1 MWADSFDIYGVGAGP
16 DYEGMI
22 LARQEAY
29 DDCPGTAAIATMR
42 MYAIIAMMEVCSNEI
57 TRRIDGYPR

>member
-29 DDCPGTAAIATMR
+29 DDCPGDCCHCY
-42 MYAIIAMMEVCSNEI
+42 YADVCDYCD
-57 TRRIDGYPR
+57 DGGVQ